1 MKSENFYA
9 IHHTFSQSVVD
20 ALKKI
25 VAEGYQLRTTYL
37 LTQGKLSNLEFK
49 NLKKPYNKADWKWIS
64 IHADKTAL
72 YFDNNSRDKGI
83 LLTMIKQE
91 QYPDPSTPIK
101 YGFIDFLEPEYFK
114 KSKAEEYLENQAFEQ
129 LSMQSDHIIRI
140 PTALGKV
147 SEITIYGIVH
157 QGKVKAI
164 IDPWDVEDDEILE
177 YNIDFNLDAFITIKC
192 PDENLKLLLFG
203 HLFLSHANEPIELE
217 IDPYHLPY
225 VIKQEIKS
233 SQ

>member
-49 NLKKPYNKADWKWIS
+49 NLKKPYNKAGWKWTS

-72 YFDNNSRDKGI
+72 YFDNGSRDKGI
-83 LLTMIKQE
+83 LLTMISPE
-91 QYPDPSTPIK
+91 RYPNPGTPIK
-101 YGFIDFLEPEYFK
+101 YGFIDFLEPAYLK
-114 KSKAEEYLENQAFEQ
+114 KIKPEECLENQVFEQ
-129 LSMQSDHIIRI
+129 LSAQYNHIIRI
-140 PTALGKV
+140 PIALGNV

-177 YNIDFNLDAFITIKC
+177 YNIDFDLDAFLTIKC

-203 HLFLSHANEPIELE
+203 HLFLSLANEPIELE
-217 IDPYHLPY
+217 VDPYHLPY